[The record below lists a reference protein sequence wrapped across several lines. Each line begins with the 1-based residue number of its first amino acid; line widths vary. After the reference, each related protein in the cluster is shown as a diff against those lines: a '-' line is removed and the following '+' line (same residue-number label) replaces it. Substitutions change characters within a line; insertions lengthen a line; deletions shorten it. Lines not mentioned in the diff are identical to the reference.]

1 MSRKEFAR
9 GSVLTRVM
17 GGELTVRE
25 AVPLLGVSY
34 RQARRLVQRFRAR
47 GAAGLVHGNVGRP
60 SNHAVPL
67 RARSEVLELI
77 RAHYGGPA
85 AKGPGQRF
93 GPTLVAEHL
102 WTEHGVLVARSTLR
116 DWMRVAGLWSRTRRG
131 RPPTHVRRER
141 RAHFGE
147 LVQLDGSFHDWFE
160 GRGPRA
166 GQRSC
171 AMTMVDDATS
181 TTLLRFGAE
190 ETIWAAVGVLRA
202 WIAQYGVPWALYTD
216 WKNVYK
222 REPTTNEAARG
233 EAAYTHFGR
242 ICQKLGITI
251 IGASSAQAKG
261 RVERNHGTHQDRLI
275 KKMRLLGIADDAAAN
290 AYVIATYLPAHNA
303 RFAVAPAS
311 PVEHHRA
318 RDRHLRDD
326 DVFCLET
333 RRVVGADY
341 VVQYHGRALQLDRA
355 ARGRVPAKST
365 VLVRE
370 TEDGRLRVIHIGR
383 DGQARL
389 CAWTPAVA
397 RAAPPVTVA
406 PPRATPAA
414 ARHVRA
420 DHPWNQQH
428 RLWVAQARRHHR
440 TAAATARTVG

>member
-1 MSRKEFAR
+1 MSRKAFAR
-9 GSVLTRVM
+9 GSVLARVT
-17 GGELTVRE
+17 GGEITLRD

-34 RQARRLVQRFRAR
+34 RHAKRLLGRFRAR
-47 GAAGLVHGNVGRP
+47 GAAGLVHGNVGQP
-60 SNHAVPL
+60 SNHAVPAD
-67 RARSEVLELI
+67 ARTAVLALI
-77 RAHYGGPA
+77 RAHYGGRA

-102 WTEHGVLVARSTLR
+102 WTEHGILVPRSTLR

-171 AMTMVDDATS
+171 AMTMVDDASS
-181 TTLLRFGAE
+181 TTLLRLGAE

-202 WIAQYGVPWALYTD
+202 WIAAYGVPRALYTD

-242 ICQKLGITI
+242 MCQKLDITI
-251 IGASSAQAKG
+251 IGAASAQAKG

-275 KKMRLLGIADDAAAN
+275 KKMRRLGIADDAAAN
-290 AYVIATYLPAHNA
+290 AYLMATYLPAHNA
-303 RFAVAPAS
+303 RFAVTPAS
-311 PVEHHRA
+311 AVDHHRA
-318 RDRHLRDD
+318 RDRAVRDD
-326 DVFCLET
+326 DVFCLEE
-333 RRVVGADY
+333 RRVVSADF
-341 VVQYHGRALQLDRA
+341 VVQYHGQALQLDRA

-370 TEDGRLRVIHIGR
+370 TEDGRLRVFHIGR

-389 CAWTPAVA
+389 CQWTPAVTRTA
-397 RAAPPVTVA
+397 SPVPAAPPSA
-406 PPRATPAA
+406 PPAA
-414 ARHVRA
+414 VHHVRA

-428 RLWVAQARRHHR
+428 RLWVAQARHHHR
-440 TAAATARTVG
+440 QSTAARSAG

>member
-9 GSVLTRVM
+9 GSVLARVT
-17 GGELTVRE
+17 GAEITLRD
-25 AVPLLGVSY
+25 ALPLLGVSY
-34 RQARRLVQRFRAR
+34 RQAKRLLHRFRAR

-60 SNHAVPL
+60 SNHAVPAIA
-67 RARSEVLELI
+67 RAEVLALI
-77 RAHYGGPA
+77 RTHYGGTV

-102 WTEHGVLVARSTLR
+102 WTEHGILVARSTLR

-131 RPPTHVRRER
+131 RPPAHVRRER

-166 GQRSC
+166 GDRSC
-171 AMTMVDDATS
+171 AMTLVDDATS
-181 TTLLRFGAE
+181 TTLLRFGDE
-190 ETIWAAVGVLRA
+190 ETIWAAVRVLRA
-202 WIAQYGVPWALYTD
+202 WIAAYGVPRALYTD

-242 ICQKLGITI
+242 MCQKLDITI
-251 IGASSAQAKG
+251 IGAASAQAKG

-275 KKMRLLGIADDAAAN
+275 KKMRLLGIAEDAAAN
-290 AYVIATYLPAHNA
+290 AYVTATYLPAHNA

-311 PVEHHRA
+311 AVDHHRV

-326 DVFCLET
+326 DVFCLEE
-333 RRVVGADY
+333 RRIVGADY
-341 VVQYHGRALQLDRA
+341 VVQYHGQALQLDRA
-355 ARGRVPAKST
+355 ARGRVPIKST

-370 TEDGRLRVIHIGR
+370 TEDGTLRVLHIAR
-383 DGQARL
+383 DGQAHR

-397 RAAPPVTVA
+397 RTSPPATPDLLAARLIPAPVR
-406 PPRATPAA
+406 PPRP
-414 ARHVRA
+414 
-420 DHPWNQQH
+420 DHPWNRQH
-428 RLWVAQARRHHR
+428 AQWVAEARQHHR
-440 TAAATARTVG
+440 TPIFR

>member
-9 GSVLTRVM
+9 GSVLARVTS
-17 GGELTVRE
+17 EEITLRD

-34 RQARRLVQRFRAR
+34 RQAKRLLQRFRAR

-60 SNHAVPL
+60 SNHAVPAMA
-67 RARSEVLELI
+67 RAEVLELV
-77 RAHYGGPA
+77 RAHYGGTV
-85 AKGPGQRF
+85 AKGAGQRF

-102 WTEHGVLVARSTLR
+102 WTEHGILVARSTLR
-116 DWMRVAGLWSRTRRG
+116 DWMRAAGLWSRTRRG
-131 RPPTHVRRER
+131 RPPAHVRRER

-166 GQRSC
+166 GRRSC

-181 TTLLRFGAE
+181 TTLLRFGDE
-190 ETIWAAVGVLRA
+190 ETIWAAVRVLRA
-202 WIAQYGVPWALYTD
+202 WIAEYGVPWALYTD

-242 ICQKLGITI
+242 MCQKLGITI

-311 PVEHHRA
+311 AVDHHRV

-341 VVQYHGRALQLDRA
+341 VVQYRGRALQLDRA

-370 TEDGRLRVIHIGR
+370 TEDGRLRVLHIGR
-383 DGQARL
+383 DGQVRS

-397 RAAPPVTVA
+397 RPVPPPIPT
-406 PPRATPAA
+406 PRARPAVPHA
-414 ARHVRA
+414 VRA
-420 DHPWNQQH
+420 DHPWNRQH
-428 RLWVAQARRHHR
+428 AHWVAQARHR
-440 TAAATARTVG
+440 QHTSSTG